1 MPALVKTEDFL
12 LQQTF
17 SEEKPRQQNIMLYV
31 YRVRWRGRRHIGR
44 TKDWEFKQLIS
55 TFTFIRRHD
64 GSFRELA
71 RATAP
76 LNEGS
81 EKRRCDYCIFSL
93 TVRLT
98 RRGSNYEPCLRKVG
112 PRFNVRLENLK
123 RALSLQEKEC
133 KLPNNEDSEEDS
145 LRPILKDF
153 LGIWTH
159 VLLFQRSVVQDTGQE
174 VDLNRT
180 IKSAREGLLLTVET
194 VTRRR
199 KMV

>member
-1 MPALVKTEDFL
+1 M
-12 LQQTF
+12 
-17 SEEKPRQQNIMLYV
+17 
-31 YRVRWRGRRHIGR
+31 
-44 TKDWEFKQLIS
+44 
-55 TFTFIRRHD
+55 
-64 GSFRELA
+64 
-71 RATAP
+71 
-76 LNEGS
+76 
-81 EKRRCDYCIFSL
+81 
-93 TVRLT
+93 
-98 RRGSNYEPCLRKVG
+98 
-112 PRFNVRLENLK
+112 RLENLK